1 MKKLI
6 NTITLILIF
15 ERRNSNDTTK
25 DRNKVFAKKET
36 MFIKNI
42 DPDVA
47 VAWILIIELRLSLN
61 SPPDRNVF
69 EINVITIELRTIITT
84 FLAILF
90 YSGVYLISGSI

>member
-47 VAWILIIELRLSLN
+47 VA
-61 SPPDRNVF
+61 
-69 EINVITIELRTIITT
+69 
-84 FLAILF
+84 
-90 YSGVYLISGSI
+90 